1 MRHPP
6 IMVPKG
12 RLQIGCKFCQVSASC
27 HSSAMTPNNTADAP
41 KTIRPY
47 NAVFI
52 RKKQRCRCF
61 RPVAQARSFPLYVLL
76 RVGETRHARIRLLL
90 NSGLPTKSESTASA
104 ASQYSLRNLHVNIML
119 NPHAATQVRMS
130 SYERQAG
137 SNPKVRV
144 ADHTPRIVVSMQ
156 NALHSV

>member
-1 MRHPP
+1 
-6 IMVPKG
+6 
-12 RLQIGCKFCQVSASC
+12 
-27 HSSAMTPNNTADAP
+27 
-41 KTIRPY
+41 
-47 NAVFI
+47 
-52 RKKQRCRCF
+52 
-61 RPVAQARSFPLYVLL
+61 
-76 RVGETRHARIRLLL
+76 
-90 NSGLPTKSESTASA
+90 
-104 ASQYSLRNLHVNIML
+104 VNIML